1 MTKMTREGA
10 RFWWGIELPKGVI
23 YMFNNGVGG
32 NALNGGIG
40 GKWEEY
46 TIAEHNAKKKEQQES
61 NLRKK
66 RYHTFRV
73 PCLIHVFKLDT
84 DFFYG
89 GYFYIVIWS
98 MYGMWYLNYKTRWE
112 HEDFFPRIK
121 RHLPFGLL
129 PFDDDDDDV
138 WFEEFCKHYP
148 MEPKGIQK
156 PRGKYLTHC
165 KIDTYHN
172 LVDIELKGEKKKNE

>member
-165 KIDTYHN
+165 ILDSYHN
-172 LVDIELKGEKKKNE
+172 LIDIELDVEERGK